1 MLESD
6 ETKVQADAIEQVA
19 YRMDFIA
26 GDITNRFAVVRV
38 SEEKHWII
46 LFSSDTLSK
55 GRGDAGGR
63 LRELT
68 SSHETGHV
76 GRDLFG
82 SIVYKLCTLRI
93 ARQDKLGVGTLRVC
107 LDSKR

>member
-38 SEEKHWII
+38 SEEKYWII
-46 LFSSDTLSK
+46 
-55 GRGDAGGR
+55 
-63 LRELT
+63 
-68 SSHETGHV
+68 
-76 GRDLFG
+76 
-82 SIVYKLCTLRI
+82 
-93 ARQDKLGVGTLRVC
+93 
-107 LDSKR
+107 